1 MVQITEEQGEVKINL
16 RVIKCSEHVS
26 YTSEQLFQTVSLST
40 ECSRVLRF

>member
-1 MVQITEEQGEVKINL
+1 MQITEEQGEVKINL
-16 RVIKCSEHVS
+16 RVIGCVS